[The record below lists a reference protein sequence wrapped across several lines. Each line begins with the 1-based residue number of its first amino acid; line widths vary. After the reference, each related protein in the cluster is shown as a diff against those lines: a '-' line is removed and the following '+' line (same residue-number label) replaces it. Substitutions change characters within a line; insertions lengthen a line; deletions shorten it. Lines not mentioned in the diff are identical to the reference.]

1 MNGKEKGEVY
11 KNAGARFNR
20 SNAMLYFYGGIMNY
34 EEMHEV
40 AQYLYKL
47 LDDIDTV
54 SDIAKSRDKLYRR
67 MVENI
72 QSAKGAVV
80 QDCDGY
86 TVTFRVLPK
95 VVEPTLVDV
104 ARDALVAL

>member
-1 MNGKEKGEVY
+1 
-11 KNAGARFNR
+11 
-20 SNAMLYFYGGIMNY
+20 MLYFYGGIMNY

-95 VVEPTLVDV
+95 AVEPTLVDV
-104 ARDALVAL
+104 ARDALIGC